1 MKINWVQL
9 MIISEEVVTSSPRKK
24 KTDLQQ
30 VGPESELHIEEDKE
44 AETSLGKER
53 SVRTC
58 SETNLHRIEKIKV
71 AFLDHH
77 PLGKEIAFH
86 RRCR

>member
-1 MKINWVQL
+1 MT
-9 MIISEEVVTSSPRKK
+9 ISEEVVTSSPRKK

-30 VGPESELHIEEDKE
+30 AAQESELHIEEDNE
-44 AETSLGKER
+44 AETSSEKER
-53 SVRTC
+53 SVKTC
-58 SETNLHRIEKIKV
+58 SGTNLHRIEKKKV

-77 PLGKEIAFH
+77 LLGKEIAFH